1 MENVHKRVLSWRF
14 LFLLCEVKN
23 GSEAF
28 APIFDLFQS
37 MGQHLSLNFYD
48 PEGYAYIRK
57 ETKFLTIIKTP
68 DKTVSNAQVSQTF
81 NIVGSFIF

>member
-1 MENVHKRVLSWRF
+1 M
-14 LFLLCEVKN
+14 FLLFEVKN

-28 APIFDLFQS
+28 ALIFDLFQS

-48 PEGYAYIRK
+48 PEGYIRK